1 MKRYIRRYLHPMQV
15 VILSFALVILIGT
28 ALLSLPF
35 ATRSGE
41 RMPLLDAF
49 FTATS
54 ATCVTG
60 LVVVDTGTTF
70 STFGQLV
77 ILACIQVG
85 GLGLMT
91 LTTVFVVLAGRRV
104 AIADRIAVQESFHH
118 TPTGNIR
125 TLVKYIIIATF
136 AVEATG
142 AALLTFHWT
151 TQGRFGSFG
160 ETVYSAVFHSV
171 SAFCNAGFSLHA
183 DSLVGYQNDSS

>member
-15 VILSFALVILIGT
+15 VILSFAFVIVIGT

-60 LVVVDTGTTF
+60 LIVVDTGTTF

-77 ILACIQVG
+77 ILVCIQVG

-91 LTTVFVVLAGRRV
+91 LTTVFVVVAGRRV

-118 TPTGNIR
+118 SPTGNIR

-136 AVEATG
+136 AIEATG
-142 AALLTFHWT
+142 ATVLTLHWT
-151 TQGRFGSFG
+151 T
-160 ETVYSAVFHSV
+160 
-171 SAFCNAGFSLHA
+171 
-183 DSLVGYQNDSS
+183 